1 MSIQASQFCN
11 LSCLTQTALTTAEAS
26 VCLAVNQASSI
37 QSIGGTCE
45 SITIGHNPSKLPLSN
60 NGIFLDTCRPQFLC
74 EKLLDTADKVEAQR
88 RKSSFAQE
96 DNKPTIAKQSSLRGN
111 FTRSISGLTPSSSRP
126 NLNDAAA
133 INARSSARLLGKQ
146 CWTKD
151 FFFPW

>member
-1 MSIQASQFCN
+1 VPIQASQFFN

-74 EKLLDTADKVEAQR
+74 EKLLDTADEVEAQR
-88 RKSSFAQE
+88 RKANQR
-96 DNKPTIAKQSSLRGN
+96 RGS
-111 FTRSISGLTPSSSRP
+111 FTRLISGLTRSSSRP
-126 NLNDAAA
+126 KNDAVA
-133 INARSSARLLGKQ
+133 INARSSAGLLGKQ
-146 CWTKD
+146 CWIRD
-151 FFFPW
+151 FFFAW